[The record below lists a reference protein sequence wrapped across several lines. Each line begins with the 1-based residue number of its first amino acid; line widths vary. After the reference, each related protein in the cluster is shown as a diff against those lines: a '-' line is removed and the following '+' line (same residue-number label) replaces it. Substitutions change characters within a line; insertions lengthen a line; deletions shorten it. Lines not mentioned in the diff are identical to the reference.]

1 MPSCLVQGRW
11 RCSVGGPGTYLPLL
25 CHPGGDPLIL
35 WHLSGTATGKGP
47 QLGRR
52 TLRVTPP
59 LAEHTC
65 MLTAHWSEL
74 NHLTTSAAVE
84 AVKHRLSWTQPRAA
98 ENSVRRV
105 GLGSCALLAQSSF
118 DVEQNIFFEN
128 IASDYSSHNI
138 FLA

>member
-1 MPSCLVQGRW
+1 MHSCLVQGRW
-11 RCSVGGPGTYLPLL
+11 CCSVVGPDTFLPLL

-35 WHLSGTATGKGP
+35 WHLSGKATGKGLW
-47 QLGRR
+47 LGRG
-52 TLRVTPP
+52 TLRVTIP
-59 LAEHTC
+59 LAKHTC

-74 NHLTTSAAVE
+74 NHLTTSTAVV

-128 IASDYSSHNI
+128 IAPDYRSHTI